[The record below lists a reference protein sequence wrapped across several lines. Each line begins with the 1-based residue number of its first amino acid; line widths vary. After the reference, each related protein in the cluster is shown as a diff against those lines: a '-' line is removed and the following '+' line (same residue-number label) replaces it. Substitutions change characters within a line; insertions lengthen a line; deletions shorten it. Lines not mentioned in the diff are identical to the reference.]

1 MNAFKNIRQEK
12 GYALYITLLTLLI
25 VTVVGVSLL
34 TLTMNTAIVTKSE
47 RNNQSA
53 YYIAEAGLVETRA
66 HINEIALQSY
76 YDLKDEYE
84 KIKDPDLKK
93 NYNLERHFLELAK
106 SQIDKFIT
114 TNMDSESTYG
124 VQFGSIPPESHVTV
138 TPDPSSPLTYTI
150 ASVGRVQS
158 EDGNWKEKLVTQN
171 IKISMEVPKS
181 TTTITK
187 PGSAP
192 VEKLKACYAVY
203 SKDPINYAGG
213 TVYGDIYSN
222 GHITISNGNV
232 EGSVYSD
239 GNIITNRDIKGTVA
253 AKGSLKIDG
262 GNISGSTYGNG
273 ITISNGSVGGN
284 LVSYGDLSITGGS
297 ISQNAI
303 GENVKITNGTVTKN
317 LVSMQDLTVQGGS
330 VLSNAVS
337 HRELFIK
344 NYPKIG
350 VNAVAKDNI
359 YVNEAWFEDISGKY
373 IYGNKVSFVNS
384 DNGTNKP
391 NKKEKRTDMNT
402 FLNQYPS
409 LHSISRPLWG
419 EDVGCLSNMPKL
431 PVIATAFP
439 STQATSPAN
448 QMIQKDVW
456 NRHDV
461 IKDGVLNIN
470 SWIVKDTDYRL
481 VMDRDMYFK
490 QINFSEN
497 YTLKIDLQNQNRK
510 IYVDNFNNSQG
521 HIELINPGSL
531 EIIVQNSF
539 NSKGELNKKGK
550 SEDLTI
556 RYAGHSDVNL
566 SGESLINGSLYILR
580 APRLTVNANGIRGDL
595 IVYGNTNINIS
606 GGSSVSENLI
616 LAPNAS
622 LALTAG
628 GMINGNIITKSF
640 EMSGGAI
647 VKPPKNNTGEWEVPG
662 SASETVEVPVFGEG
676 EDFLITDPITQE

>member
-1 MNAFKNIRQEK
+1 MNAFKIIRQEK
-12 GYALYITLLTLLI
+12 GYALYITLLTLLL
-25 VTVVGVSLL
+25 VTFVGGSLL
-34 TLTMNTAIVTKSE
+34 TLTKNTTIVTKSE
-47 RNNQSA
+47 RNNQSS

-66 HINEIALQSY
+66 HINEIALQTY
-76 YDLKDEYE
+76 YDLKGEYE
-84 KIKDPDLKK
+84 KIKDPDLKE
-93 NYNLERHFLELAK
+93 NYNLEQRFLNLAK
-106 SQIDKFIT
+106 SNIDKFIT
-114 TNMDSESTYG
+114 TNMDTEITYG

-138 TPDPSSPLTYTI
+138 APDLSSPLGYTI

-158 EDGNWKEKLVTQN
+158 GDGNWKEKLVTQN

-187 PGSAP
+187 PGSTA
-192 VEKLKACYAVY
+192 VDKLKACYAVY

-222 GHITISNGNV
+222 GNITISNGNV

-284 LVSYGDLSITGGS
+284 LVSDGDLSITGGS

-350 VNAVAKDNI
+350 ANAVAKENI
-359 YVNEAWFEDISGKY
+359 YVNEDWFGDISGKY
-373 IYGNKVSFVNS
+373 IYGNKVNFVNS
-384 DNGTNKP
+384 NNGTNKP
-391 NKKEKRTDMNT
+391 DKIEKRTDINT

-409 LHSISRPLWG
+409 LQSIIRPLWG
-419 EDVGCLSNMPKL
+419 EDVGCLSDMPKL
-431 PVIATAFP
+431 PAIATAFP
-439 STQATSPAN
+439 STQAISPAN
-448 QMIQKDVW
+448 ETIQTPDK
-456 NRHDV
+456 NRHNV
-461 IKDGVLNIN
+461 IENGVLNVN
-470 SWIVKDTDYRL
+470 SYIVRDTDYHL

-490 QINFSEN
+490 KINFSEN
-497 YTLKIDLQNQNRK
+497 YTLKIDLQNQDRK
-510 IYVDNFNNSQG
+510 IYVDDFNNLQG

-531 EIIVQNSF
+531 EIIIQNSF
-539 NSKGELNKKGK
+539 YSKGELNKHGNTK
-550 SEDLTI
+550 DLTI
-556 RYAGHSDVNL
+556 RYAGSRDVNL
-566 SGESLINGSLYILR
+566 SGESLINGSFHIQR
-580 APRLTVNANGIRGDL
+580 APQLTVNANGIRGDL
-595 IVYGNTNINIS
+595 IVYGNTAINIS

-622 LALTAG
+622 LSITG
-628 GMINGNIITKSF
+628 GGKVKGNVIAKSLK
-640 EMSGGAI
+640 MDGGATI
-647 VKPPKNNTGEWEVPG
+647 TPPDGNTGQWEAPG
-662 SASETVEVPVFGEG
+662 STPEKIEVPVYGDGEN
-676 EDFLITDPITQE
+676 FLITDPVTQK